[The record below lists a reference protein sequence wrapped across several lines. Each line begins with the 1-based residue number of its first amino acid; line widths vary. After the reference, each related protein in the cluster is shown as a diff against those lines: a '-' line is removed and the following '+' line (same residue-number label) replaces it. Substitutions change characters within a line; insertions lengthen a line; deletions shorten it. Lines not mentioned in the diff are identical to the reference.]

1 LPVGGDGLQPWP
13 VSARPAPISFSS
25 RNGLADEILEGAM
38 IPTFFSARQRFRTRA
53 WAIAGAITLLACG
66 ARSALA
72 QSSVS
77 SPGFLEHEAVMPPLL
92 FREVWQQPPHT
103 GPLDDENRRITPQA
117 LTNPDLE
124 LRLYGTDARSIQV
137 TEHNGIPDLW
147 TGFATSPVALTLR
160 HKNAYLDLTGLTR
173 MRWRTRTENLHVLH
187 PVVKLADGTLLVG
200 SQTFSSP
207 QRPMIGSNAFSGNF
221 VVSEVTFDDQRW
233 FQLDPVKVVTMK
245 EIGTPDLSRVDEIGF
260 VDLMPGGGHGFAGCS
275 NVSWIE
281 VYANPRKR

>member
-1 LPVGGDGLQPWP
+1 MRPVTQLETIREGTMISTF
-13 VSARPAPISFSS
+13 VSTRKC
-25 RNGLADEILEGAM
+25 
-38 IPTFFSARQRFRTRA
+38 FRTRA
-53 WAIAGAITLLACG
+53 WAIAGSIALLACG
-66 ARSALA
+66 GRNALA
-72 QSSVS
+72 QSSAP
-77 SPGFLEHEAVMPPLL
+77 SPGFLEHEAVMPTLL

-103 GPLDDENRRITPQA
+103 GPLNDENRRITQQA
-117 LTNPDLE
+117 VTNPDLE
-124 LRLYGTDARSIQV
+124 LRLYGTDARNIQV

-147 TGFATSPVALTLR
+147 TGFTTSPVALTLR

-187 PVVKLADGTLLVG
+187 PVVKLTDGTLLVG

-207 QRPMIGSNAFSGNF
+207 QRPMSGSNAFSGNF

-245 EIGTPDLSRVDEIGF
+245 EVGNPDLSHVDEIGF

-281 VYANPRKR
+281 VYATPRKR